1 MAAAAIDIDRGNYQ
15 THRRIGHLVRPA
27 KFLKPTAHAG
37 GNPDSNTL
45 ISDMTTVIC
54 LDDYHAQDR
63 NGRKTLNITA
73 LCPEAQ
79 NFELMYQHVKALKE
93 GKAVDKP
100 IYNHVSGLLDPT
112 ERIES
117 PDVSPGTA
125 P

>member
-1 MAAAAIDIDRGNYQ
+1 
-15 THRRIGHLVRPA
+15 
-27 KFLKPTAHAG
+27 
-37 GNPDSNTL
+37 
-45 ISDMTTVIC
+45 MTTVIC
-54 LDDYHAQDR
+54 LDDYHAHDR

-100 IYNHVSGLLDPT
+100 IYNHVSGLLDPP

-117 PDVSPGTA
+117 PDVRSGVYQWVWSSRADRAGTSSVHHCRCIA
-125 P
+125 SLDALF